1 MTTAARPT
9 FDPARG
15 GSGRGEKDLSA
26 LSKQYSSRDLPGHT
40 KLKYRETGQ
49 GTSEEIRNRDF
60 RKELEERERDAR
72 SGASSGKA
80 LPSIVRK
87 AIEANSASSSGSS
100 SNKRAKLESQAQQQL
115 QQQQQQQQQSAAA
128 NLDADEPLDNDS
140 SDSDSDSEDDAAA
153 LLAELQKIK
162 QERLQETARRDAEK
176 KQEDE
181 RIRMENILSGNPL
194 INYEPGTAASAAG
207 RSSGSG
213 ASDLKIKRRW
223 DDDVVFKNC
232 ARSAPEK
239 KTHFVND
246 ALRSDFHKK
255 FMDKYIK

>member
-60 RKELEERERDAR
+60 RKELEEREREAR
-72 SGASSGKA
+72 SGSGANASSGKA

-87 AIEANSASSSGSS
+87 AIEANNAGGGSS
-100 SNKRAKLESQAQQQL
+100 AAKRAKPDAVQQQALQAQQQ
-115 QQQQQQQQQSAAA
+115 AA

-140 SDSDSDSEDDAAA
+140 SDSDSDSDDDDAA

-162 QERLQETARRDAEK
+162 QERLQETARRESEK

-207 RSSGSG
+207 RASGLG
-213 ASDLKIKRRW
+213 GDLKIKRRW

-232 ARSAPEK
+232 ARSAPDK

>member
-40 KLKYRETGQ
+40 KLKYREAGQ

-60 RKELEERERDAR
+60 RKELEEREREAR
-72 SGASSGKA
+72 SGPGATSSSGKA

-87 AIEANSASSSGSS
+87 AIEANNAGGGAVAA
-100 SNKRAKLESQAQQQL
+100 KRAKPDVLQQQQQL
-115 QQQQQQQQQSAAA
+115 QQQQAA

-140 SDSDSDSEDDAAA
+140 SDSDSDSDDDDAA

-162 QERLQETARRDAEK
+162 QERLQETARRESEK

-207 RSSGSG
+207 RASGLG
-213 ASDLKIKRRW
+213 GDLKIKRRW